1 MKGFNQNVFS
11 FSYFG
16 SDLIKIRLVF
26 CFKNCLTNGQKKLSQ
41 SSRKKNLR
49 SLLHRIR
56 RIKFLAY
63 LLISVQLWSF
73 QIGVSKLA
81 GFYRKNE
88 CTKSYTQMQYKVIL
102 FPDYVMLWL
111 LLEMLVESVQL
122 RSADF
127 PPKIDLFN
135 LISQKQKSQN
145 TVMRFVLYS
154 SRLLFCSNFTPCF
167 IMETRYVAFWTNIWK
182 QFDSYLLTVKV
193 NTCSDI

>member
-1 MKGFNQNVFS
+1 MNVPKA
-11 FSYFG
+11 
-16 SDLIKIRLVF
+16 I
-26 CFKNCLTNGQKKLSQ
+26 
-41 SSRKKNLR
+41 
-49 SLLHRIR
+49 HR
-56 RIKFLAY
+56 
-63 LLISVQLWSF
+63 
-73 QIGVSKLA
+73 
-81 GFYRKNE
+81 
-88 CTKSYTQMQYKVIL
+88 CTTYKVIL

-167 IMETRYVAFWTNIWK
+167 IMETRYVAFWTNIGK

-193 NTCSDI
+193 NTCSDIWHGTKIPKLFLSKEKKVFNGFDDWK